1 MAYVA
6 DHWDSGESAALAA
19 LLDPV
24 ALEARL
30 ADARA
35 RRALALSAKPTPPP
49 APTPFARAWT
59 RLPGGKA
66 ALLLGGLAVAA
77 GGVLLT
83 PRPRSAPAPAVALTT
98 AVLVQPAAIPS
109 PPAAGATASPATT
122 LAPPQLAALVLA
134 YPLLAA
140 APPPSP
146 ELRPEPW
153 PPRHRVVAASKT
165 RAAGVPF
172 VEAAPVLAWAVSD
185 AIPGMIGRS
194 VDGGPLNY
202 PLAVLREHDDPPR
215 ASAPMRAVR
224 QVEDPVR
231 QTKRTGVSA
240 KKGLSDRADRLAESV
255 RRAVAALGGTATP
268 GKARSADANRQGS
281 PGKRGSPDHS
291 GKGGAKGM
299 GDGKSTSKD
308 AAERAARRTSG
319 KGRLEGRRRKG
330 RLEGRRRKGR
340 LEGRRRKGRLEGRRR
355 KGRLEGR
362 RRKGRLEGRRRKGRL
377 EGRRR
382 KGRLEGPGRR
392 QERQALRPTG

>member
-308 AAERAARRTSG
+308 AGG
-319 KGRLEGRRRKG
+319 KGG
-330 RLEGRRRKGR
+330 
-340 LEGRRRKGRLEGRRR
+340 
-355 KGRLEGR
+355 
-362 RRKGRLEGRRRKGRL
+362 
-377 EGRRR
+377 
-382 KGRLEGPGRR
+382 
-392 QERQALRPTG
+392 